1 MREVMDGKL
10 RGDRSKIPHG
20 IDRKSSYDD
29 SRPHVRGGDVRAME
43 LDTRRS
49 VAQHAASH
57 NTRTFVAPRSPVSP
71 MTAALSTAEQQL
83 RFPWTSPP
91 SPGDAIE
98 VARGILWLRMPL
110 PFALDHINL
119 WLMLDGDGWTQLDCG
134 YG

>member
-20 IDRKSSYDD
+20 IDRKSIYDD

-57 NTRTFVAPRSPVSP
+57 NTRAFVFTPVPGLADDCSTFHRRAV
-71 MTAALSTAEQQL
+71 TAFSMDVT
-83 RFPWTSPP
+83 
-91 SPGDAIE
+91 GI
-98 VARGILWLRMPL
+98 AR
-110 PFALDHINL
+110 
-119 WLMLDGDGWTQLDCG
+119 
-134 YG
+134 